1 MIMDDAER
9 RSPYPKPLSQCTA
22 ELAPAQRLLPTST
35 PPSPSPLN
43 TQKRPLPQNFQLL
56 PPRQRGSPALPGLNK
71 PRGRAGEL
79 RPGRGLFPF
88 QPEQA
93 ATPVSPEKPGTV
105 CFHFS
110 PRQSGT
116 ATPVTGAGR
125 PGPLRPRTRPPP
137 PRCQREPAPVLG
149 SEGLLTRSAPSPP
162 RRFPPRSEGSRRR
175 PAPPAAPAARPSDEA
190 RKGPR
195 KPADGVSDS
204 APPRPFA
211 GNSPKV
217 RRCLKLFSEG
227 MAAAARPQARRQLC
241 AAAADNSECRRPPP
255 AAATGDSAVS

>member
-1 MIMDDAER
+1 MQTELDPEQTCQGGKGRPSSWHTTQSDVSRLLGILPLIMDDAER

-35 PPSPSPLN
+35 PPLPSPLN

-137 PRCQREPAPVLG
+137 PPL
-149 SEGLLTRSAPSPP
+149 SA
-162 RRFPPRSEGSRRR
+162 GT
-175 PAPPAAPAARPSDEA
+175 
-190 RKGPR
+190 GP
-195 KPADGVSDS
+195 GV
-204 APPRPFA
+204 
-211 GNSPKV
+211 GI
-217 RRCLKLFSEG
+217 
-227 MAAAARPQARRQLC
+227 
-241 AAAADNSECRRPPP
+241 
-255 AAATGDSAVS
+255 